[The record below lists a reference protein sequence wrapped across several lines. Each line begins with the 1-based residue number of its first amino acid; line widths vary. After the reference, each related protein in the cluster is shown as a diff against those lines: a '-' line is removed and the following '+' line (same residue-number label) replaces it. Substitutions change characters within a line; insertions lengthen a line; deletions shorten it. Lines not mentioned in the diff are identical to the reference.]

1 MKTFNESFLTSK
13 RLPVILE
20 KTINVDWTKGTDAV
34 RNEVLKNIQSEIED
48 MMRKEIDDKIRQ
60 FYIDNPRK
68 FNYSYSTKSEYS
80 ISMRPFDESKK
91 YQQLVSLYDSIGMG
105 RAFDSRNDV
114 NTCMITASTTNKKE
128 VDNIKFVTSRKDKSI
143 TDNVEY
149 GNGYNNLDADVITEY
164 RKELFSVFAKKADVK
179 VTKYERAHK
188 FSYEANTDY
197 IITICPVIDESKIKK
212 LEEKILSND
221 ELMEYRDKLTNT
233 RDGILQ
239 YYNSKKSGDY
249 TGD

>member
-105 RAFDSRNDV
+105 RAFDSRDDV
-114 NTCMITASTTNKKE
+114 NTCMITASTKNKKE
-128 VDNIKFVTSRKDKSI
+128 VDNIKFATSKKDKSI

-179 VTKYERAHK
+179 VTKCERTHK
-188 FSYEANTDY
+188 FSYDADTDY
-197 IITICPVIDESKIKK
+197 IINIYPVIDESKIKK

>member
-80 ISMRPFDESKK
+80 ISMKPFDESKK

-105 RAFDSRNDV
+105 RAFDSRDDV
-114 NTCMITASTTNKKE
+114 NTCMITASTKNKKE
-128 VDNIKFVTSRKDKSI
+128 VDNIKYVTSKKDKSI

-179 VTKYERAHK
+179 VTKCERTHK
-188 FSYEANTDY
+188 FSYDADTDY
-197 IITICPVIDESKIKK
+197 IINIYPVIDESKIKK